1 MTFVRRMNVAQHITV
16 KMLTIKLV
24 ASLLLE
30 QRIANVTQ
38 QNFLHLEPLKF
49 VPANLKIDIWLLS
62 LSGGWEIELPGWGG
76 EFELKQ
82 QSLSSKVQM
91 PYP

>member
-1 MTFVRRMNVAQHITV
+1 MNVAQYIAL

-30 QRIANVTQ
+30 QRIAKVTW

-49 VPANLKIDIWLLS
+49 VRTNLKINIWLFS
-62 LSGGWEIELPGWGG
+62 LSGGWEIILPGWGG
-76 EFELKQ
+76 EFGPEE
-82 QSLSSKVQM
+82 QSLSNKVQM